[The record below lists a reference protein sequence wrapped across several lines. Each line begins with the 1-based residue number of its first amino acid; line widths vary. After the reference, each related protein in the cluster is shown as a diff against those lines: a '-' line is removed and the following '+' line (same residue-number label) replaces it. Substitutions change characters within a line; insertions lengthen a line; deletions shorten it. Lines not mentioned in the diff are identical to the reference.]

1 MPSGT
6 VSSDGGVGGAVTPT
20 WLSSLPVGARA
31 RVLDVR
37 GDATLQRRLFEL
49 GLLPGVEVRLV
60 RVAPLGDPLQ
70 IELLGYDLS
79 VRKSDAALIQIERLG

>member
-1 MPSGT
+1 MSPN
-6 VSSDGGVGGAVTPT
+6 

-31 RVLDVR
+31 RVLEVR
-37 GDATLQRRLFEL
+37 GDAILQRRLFEL

-70 IELLGYDLS
+70 VELLGYDLS
-79 VRKSDAALIQIERLG
+79 LRKSDAASVQIEFLE

>member
-1 MPSGT
+1 MTPS
-6 VSSDGGVGGAVTPT
+6 
-20 WLSSLPVGARA
+20 WLSLLPVGARA
-31 RVLDVR
+31 RVLEVR
-37 GDATLQRRLFEL
+37 GDSILQRRLFEL

-79 VRKSDAALIQIERLG
+79 LRKCDAASVQIEVLE